1 MARCILTDSMCN
13 SQVARE
19 KEPQK
24 QRQITLR
31 LLRLTFLGTFVAVL
45 CLLCV
50 PEWIF
55 TDYLFSQ
62 EFKGITS
69 VIRGLSVGIV
79 AFGCHT
85 ILSQYLIAS
94 GHVRSCAASSCVGLI
109 VLLIAGYFL
118 IPAYGIPGAA
128 VTSSLAFTAMAC
140 FSFWAFLKSSRK

>member
-79 AFGCHT
+79 AC
-85 ILSQYLIAS
+85 Q
-94 GHVRSCAASSCVGLI
+94 RSCTIQCSLFVCRVDRSPYCRLFPYSGLWNTGCSCYFQSGFYSNGL
-109 VLLIAGYFL
+109 FL
-118 IPAYGIPGAA
+118 FLGIPQ
-128 VTSSLAFTAMAC
+128 VIT
-140 FSFWAFLKSSRK
+140 